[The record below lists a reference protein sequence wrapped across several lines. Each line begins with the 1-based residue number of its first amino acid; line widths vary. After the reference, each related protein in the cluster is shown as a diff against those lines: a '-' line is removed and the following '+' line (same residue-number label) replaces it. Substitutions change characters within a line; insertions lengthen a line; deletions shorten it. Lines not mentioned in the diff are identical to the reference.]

1 MALGG
6 RAGGG
11 QRQTQAGSRPPRR
24 SQEGLAGPH
33 TSVPAHPAVSRAR
46 RGAWDGHCPAWPST
60 AKGPACWGRLPMRC
74 RSFRLLLL
82 GDVYEPRVKRGAI
95 RPAWL
100 SPPSMPE
107 EQALTGE
114 LTRGGGGDR
123 ECWWQDLPARRVC
136 TKPCDGAGPR
146 GGGGAVR
153 QGHGPVV
160 GRGARL
166 LPQRGGVTWA
176 GGGGAWDRDNQAQ
189 TGPAGPV
196 GLRPGSSVRARLS
209 TWPDAARSPWG
220 LGTRGHAGA
229 GWRAGGG

>member
-1 MALGG
+1 
-6 RAGGG
+6 
-11 QRQTQAGSRPPRR
+11 
-24 SQEGLAGPH
+24 
-33 TSVPAHPAVSRAR
+33 
-46 RGAWDGHCPAWPST
+46 
-60 AKGPACWGRLPMRC
+60 MRC

-82 GDVYEPRVKRGAI
+82 GDVYVPRVKRGAI

-123 ECWWQDLPARRVC
+123 ECRWQDLPARRVC

-176 GGGGAWDRDNQAQ
+176 GGGGAWDRDNQAPCRGQ
-189 TGPAGPV
+189 GRQGPWDCA
-196 GLRPGSSVRARLS
+196 PGRR
-209 TWPDAARSPWG
+209 
-220 LGTRGHAGA
+220 
-229 GWRAGGG
+229 